1 MGQILIPSKKS
12 FSFLHEFGNLYN
24 FWINVLDHKSL
35 EKVKLQQVEFLK
47 DLMNGFEVYK
57 TVQKSKN
64 ELNYKAKDLYLILLG
79 NPNKTVDDIFLNTP
93 TDKHNKKISLQ
104 EQILFNLREIFLK
117 NLVNKGIIRSDFDQS
132 DIVGQEY
139 EERVAEK
146 SEKKSDRSIPNW
158 VKVSEKRFNLIKH

>member
-1 MGQILIPSKKS
+1 
-12 FSFLHEFGNLYN
+12 
-24 FWINVLDHKSL
+24 
-35 EKVKLQQVEFLK
+35 
-47 DLMNGFEVYK
+47 MNGFEVYK
-57 TVQKSKN
+57 TIQKTKN

-93 TDKHNKKISLQ
+93 TDKHNKKIQLQ
-104 EQILFNLREIFLK
+104 PEILFNLREKFFK
-117 NLVNKGIIRSDFDQS
+117 NLVNKGIIRSHFDQS

-139 EERVAEK
+139 EESIAEK